1 MSNSFDDLYEK
12 IEAAV
17 KDLTTLK
24 VVTAVG
30 DVSVSQEVREVDGE
44 KTESHAE
51 TYQNTK
57 AILSTID
64 LIDGDIMTVID
75 EVFINEESYMPVRDD
90 HLARINDAQKIIA
103 INIALLKSLVVTAG
117 EILKP
122 NTRYSF
128 ITCCCYKARICRV
141 NSVCGASSLNLIS

>member
-1 MSNSFDDLYEK
+1 MSNSFDDLYGK
-12 IEAAV
+12 IEAAI

-30 DVSVSQEVREVDGE
+30 DVNVSQEVRVEDGK
-44 KTESHAE
+44 KTETHAE

-75 EVFINEESYMPVRDD
+75 EVFINEESYKPVRDD
-90 HLARINDAQKIIA
+90 HLARINDAQEIVA
-103 INIALLKSLVVTAG
+103 VNVALLKSLVDTVG
-117 EILKP
+117 EILNNIQAQSK
-122 NTRYSF
+122 TLED
-128 ITCCCYKARICRV
+128 TE
-141 NSVCGASSLNLIS
+141 

>member
-30 DVSVSQEVREVDGE
+30 DVNVSQEVRVENGK

-90 HLARINDAQKIIA
+90 HLARINDAQKIVA
-103 INIALLKSLVVTAG
+103 TNVALLKSLVVTVG
-117 EILKP
+117 EILNNIRTQSEKLEG
-122 NTRYSF
+122 TE
-128 ITCCCYKARICRV
+128 
-141 NSVCGASSLNLIS
+141 

>member
-30 DVSVSQEVREVDGE
+30 DVNVSQEVSEVDGK
-44 KTESHAE
+44 KTEFHAE

-75 EVFINEESYMPVRDD
+75 EVFINEESYMPVRVD
-90 HLARINDAQKIIA
+90 HLARINDAQSIVA
-103 INIALLKSLVVTAG
+103 TNVALLKSLVVTVG
-117 EILKP
+117 EILNNIQAQSK
-122 NTRYSF
+122 
-128 ITCCCYKARICRV
+128 
-141 NSVCGASSLNLIS
+141 NLEGTE